1 MDSRLTKI
9 VEQFSTSGSAVKFDP
24 INTGHINSTYR
35 VTCADENG
43 VESAYTLQKINKYV
57 FKQPELVMEN
67 ICAVTDFLRNKIA
80 LAGGDTTRETLSVV
94 PAKDGKA
101 FYMDEE
107 EEYWRLYPYI
117 DNASTYDSVEN
128 PIHLKNAGYAFGR
141 FQTQLADFPIEKL
154 HDTIPNFH
162 NTRKRFDDFFAG
174 VEADVCGRVKN
185 ALPEIEILK
194 KFRHLSGFLL
204 EKQEAGILPL
214 RVTHNDTKYNNILID
229 DATNDALC
237 VIDLD
242 TVMPGLAAYDFG
254 DAIRFAANTA
264 AEDETDLSKVKLDL
278 DLYEC
283 FTSGFV
289 SAIAG
294 FLGDEEI
301 KLLPYG
307 ALLMT
312 LEVGSRFLLDYLEG
326 DKYFRIHRPE
336 HNLERARTQ
345 LTLALDMERHFDE
358 MNEIVRKYL

>member
-1 MDSRLTKI
+1 MNSELVSIVSNFKI
-9 VEQFSTSGSAVKFDP
+9 IGTPAEFQP
-24 INTGHINSTYR
+24 INTGHINSTYL
-35 VTCADENG
+35 TICENG
-43 VESAYTLQKINKYV
+43 DEKVLYTLQKINKYV

-67 ICAVTDFLRNKIA
+67 ICAVTEFLREKVIA
-80 LAGGDTTRETLSVV
+80 AGGDPSREVLNFV
-94 PAKDGKA
+94 PALDGK
-101 FYMDEE
+101 FYFLDADG
-107 EEYWRLYPYI
+107 EYWRLYFFV
-117 DNASTYDSVEN
+117 DNASTYNTVEN

-141 FQTQLADFPIEKL
+141 FQTQLADFPIETL

-194 KFRHLSGFLL
+194 KFRHLSSFLL
-204 EKQEAGILPL
+204 EKQEAGILPT

-229 DATNDALC
+229 NATDNALC

-278 DLYEC
+278 GLYES

-289 SAIAG
+289 SACAG
-294 FLGDEEI
+294 FLDDEEI

-312 LEVGSRFLLDYLEG
+312 LEVGSRFLLDYLDG

>member
-1 MDSRLTKI
+1 MDPRLLAI
-9 VEQFSTSGSAVKFDP
+9 VSQFDITGEPADFHP

-35 VTCADENG
+35 VTVSNAGSIEL
-43 VESAYTLQKINKYV
+43 YTLQKINKYV
-57 FKQPELVMEN
+57 FKQPDLVMEN
-67 ICAVTDFLRNKIA
+67 ICLVTDFLRGKVVSD
-80 LAGGDTTRETLSVV
+80 GGDAERQVLRVIPCKNGIPYFIDE
-94 PAKDGKA
+94 DG
-101 FYMDEE
+101 
-107 EEYWRLYPYI
+107 EYWRIYRYI
-117 DNASTYDSVEN
+117 DRARTYNTVEN

-162 NTRKRFDDFFAG
+162 NTPKRFADFFAG
-174 VEADVCGRVKN
+174 VEADACGRVKN

-194 KFRHLSGFLL
+194 KFHPIASFLTD
-204 EKQEAGILPL
+204 KQKEGILPL

-229 DATNDALC
+229 DATNNALC

-264 AEDETDLSKVKLDL
+264 AEDETDLSKVSLDL
-278 DLYEC
+278 GLYEC

-289 SAIAG
+289 SAISG

-312 LEVGSRFLLDYLEG
+312 LEVGSRFLLDYLDG
-326 DKYFRIHRPE
+326 DKYFKIHRPE

>member
-1 MDSRLTKI
+1 MDPRLLSIISNFQIKG
-9 VEQFSTSGSAVKFDP
+9 VPVNFKP
-24 INTGHINSTYR
+24 INTGHINSTYL
-35 VTCADENG
+35 VSCKDGDETTL
-43 VESAYTLQKINKYV
+43 YTLQKINKYV

-67 ICAVTDFLRNKIA
+67 ICAVTAFLKA
-80 LAGGDTTRETLSVV
+80 KVAAEGGNVEREVLSVV
-94 PAKDGKA
+94 AATDGKS
-101 FYMDEE
+101 FFIDEE
-107 EEYWRLYPYI
+107 NEYWRLYFYI
-117 DNASTYDSVEN
+117 DRASTYNTVEN
-128 PIHLKNAGYAFGR
+128 PAHLKNAGYAFGR

-194 KFRHLSGFLL
+194 KFRHLSSFLL
-204 EKQEAGILPL
+204 DKQEAGILPT

-229 DATNDALC
+229 DATNEGLC

-264 AEDETDLSKVKLDL
+264 AEDETDLSKVSLDL
-278 DLYEC
+278 NLYEL
-283 FTSGFV
+283 FTAGFV
-289 SAIAG
+289 SACAG
-294 FLGDEEI
+294 FLDDEEI

-312 LEVGSRFLLDYLEG
+312 LEVGSRFLLDYLDG

-345 LTLALDMERHFDE
+345 LALALDMERHFDE

>member
-1 MDSRLTKI
+1 MDPKI
-9 VEQFSTSGSAVKFDP
+9 LSILSKFNLRGTPENAKP
-24 INTGHINSTYR
+24 INTGHINST
-35 VTCADENG
+35 VLITCRDGEET
-43 VESAYTLQKINKYV
+43 VLYTLQKINKYV

-67 ICAVTDFLRNKIA
+67 ICAVTDFLKA
-80 LAGGDTTRETLSVV
+80 KVTAAGGDAEREVLTVV
-94 PAKDGKA
+94 LTADGKS
-101 FYMDEE
+101 FHIDEE
-107 EEYWRLYPYI
+107 EEYWRLYRYI
-117 DNASTYDSVEN
+117 DNASTYNSVEN
-128 PIHLKNAGYAFGR
+128 PVHLKNAGYAFGR
-141 FQTQLADFPIEKL
+141 FQTQLADFPIETL

-185 ALPEIEILK
+185 ALPEIEILR
-194 KFRHLSGFLL
+194 KFRHLSSFLL
-204 EKQEAGILPL
+204 EKQEAGILPT

-229 DATNDALC
+229 DATNEALC

-264 AEDETDLSKVKLDL
+264 AEDETDLSKVSLDL
-278 DLYEC
+278 GLYEL
-283 FTSGFV
+283 FTAGFV
-289 SAIAG
+289 SACAG
-294 FLGDEEI
+294 FLDDEEI
-301 KLLPYG
+301 RLLPYG

-312 LEVGSRFLLDYLEG
+312 LEVGSRFLLDYLDG

-345 LTLALDMERHFDE
+345 LALALDMERHFDE